1 MYLRKLFPKREDAP
15 MPRENKKKRLL
26 SPDPAA
32 PDATRRR
39 LLTGGALTVAA
50 SAAALGRAQA
60 GEADPEP
67 GAGGK
72 GPDYQVTDHIAAY
85 YARARG

>member
-1 MYLRKLFPKREDAP
+1 MS
-15 MPRENKKKRLL
+15 ENKRKRLMT
-26 SPDPAA
+26 PDPAA

-50 SAAALGRAQA
+50 SAAALGRPAA
-60 GEADPEP
+60 ADDPTAPEQ
-67 GAGGK
+67 
-72 GPDYQVTDHIAAY
+72 PDRRKLEYRVTDHIAAY

>member
-1 MYLRKLFPKREDAP
+1 MPK
-15 MPRENKKKRLL
+15 ENQKKRLMN
-26 SPDPAA
+26 PDPAA

-50 SAAALGRAQA
+50 SAAVVSRSGADETAP
-60 GEADPEP
+60 EAEP
-67 GAGGK
+67 QDK
-72 GPDYQVTDHIAAY
+72 RNPTYRVTDHIAAY